1 MKLKKILDGI
11 LRETGAALAQ
21 VDLEKIEEFQNTISR
36 ADRIFVAGA
45 GRSLLMI
52 RSMAMRLMQSGE
64 EVYVVGETTT
74 PAIRPGDLMIIA
86 SGSGETS
93 TLTVL
98 AKRCK
103 EIGAD
108 LALITVESRSTIG
121 KMADFVLV
129 IPASATKK
137 ERHDNGSIQ
146 LGANTFEQSLLLL
159 GDAIT
164 IERMKNLNMENVN
177 EVLMHRHAN
186 LE

>member
-1 MKLKKILDGI
+1 MKLKNILDGI
-11 LRETGAALAQ
+11 LGEIGRTLAQ
-21 VDLEKIEEFQNTISR
+21 VDLEKIVDFQNAISR

-52 RSMAMRLMQSGE
+52 RSLAMRLMQSGE

-98 AKRCK
+98 AKKCK

-129 IPASATKK
+129 IPASATKR
-137 ERHDNGSIQ
+137 ERHDDSSVQ

-164 IERMKNLNMENVN
+164 IERMEKLHDANQL
-177 EVLMHRHAN
+177 LMQNHAN